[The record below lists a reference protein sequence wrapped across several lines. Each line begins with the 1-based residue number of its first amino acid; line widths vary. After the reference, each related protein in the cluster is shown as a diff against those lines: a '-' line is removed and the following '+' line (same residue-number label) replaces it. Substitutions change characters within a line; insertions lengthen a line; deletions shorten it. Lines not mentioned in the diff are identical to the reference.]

1 MNKKGIAVQTI
12 ILVLLGLVVL
22 VFIAYWLY
30 TLFAGETP
38 LSMEQ
43 CRTELLTWCD
53 MCKNNQWGTTSD
65 PMLASD
71 PVAQRCWLDY
81 YDQFGLRVPAAAD
94 KCSTLQSQCSILG
107 IR

>member
-43 CRTELLTWCD
+43 CRIKLLTWCE
-53 MCKNNQWGTTSD
+53 MCKNNDWSAAIA
-65 PMLASD
+65 LASD
-71 PVAQRCWLDY
+71 ATASRCYNDY
-81 YDQFGLRVPAAAD
+81 KDQFGMSSIGVPT
-94 KCSTLQSQCSILG
+94 CSNMQSNCATLG